1 MGPGVVP
8 IYTIGQVRGCTL
20 ITCLIYEGFFFSYLY
35 FMLNNMH
42 VSDGKNLEQV

>member
-1 MGPGVVP
+1 MGPAVVP

-20 ITCLIYEGFFFSYLY
+20 ITCLIYEGFFSYLY

>member
-20 ITCLIYEGFFFSYLY
+20 ITCLIDEGFFFIFVLY
-35 FMLNNMH
+35 
-42 VSDGKNLEQV
+42 VK